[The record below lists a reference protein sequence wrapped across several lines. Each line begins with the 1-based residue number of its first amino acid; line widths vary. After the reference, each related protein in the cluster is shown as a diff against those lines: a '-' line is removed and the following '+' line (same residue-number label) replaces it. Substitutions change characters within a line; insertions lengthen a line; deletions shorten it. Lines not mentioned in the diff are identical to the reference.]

1 MARPIRLGTR
11 GSLLARTQSELVK
24 SWLDISDGVEL
35 VSIKTEGD
43 DLSLSLT
50 KLNEPG
56 VFVTALRSALIKG
69 EVDFIV
75 HSYKDLPAFPDPE
88 LELAAIPTRE
98 DPRDVLISSD
108 SQPLA
113 ALPLGSI
120 VGTSS
125 PRRAAS
131 ILKLNPE
138 VAVIPIRGNI
148 DSRIKKVRRGEYG
161 AAVLAA
167 AGILRI
173 GYQHEITEYFTVE
186 EMLPA
191 PAQGALA
198 IECRKDDLAMIERL
212 RLIDDPIA
220 RLTTTAERAVL
231 QGLNAGCGLAIG
243 AFAKYQDGV
252 LRLIAEIGD
261 SQSGEQ
267 NRIENSQIMD
277 DISDVESA
285 EQLGLNIARQFMV
298 DEFTLRILHR
308 DN

>member
-35 VSIKTEGD
+35 ISIKTLGD

-50 KLNEPG
+50 KLNQPG
-56 VFVTALRSALIKG
+56 VFVTELRTALIKR

-75 HSYKDLPAFPDPE
+75 HSYKDLPALLHPE

-98 DPRDVLISSD
+98 DHRDVLISSG

-113 ALPLGSI
+113 ALPTGSI

-125 PRRAAS
+125 PRRSAS

-138 VAVIPIRGNI
+138 VVVIPIRGNI
-148 DSRIKKVRRGEYG
+148 DSRIQKVRRGEYA

-173 GYQHEITEYFTVE
+173 GYQHEITQYFSVE

-198 IECRKDDLAMIERL
+198 IECRKDDLEMIEHL
-212 RLIDDPIA
+212 RLIDDPVA

-231 QGLNAGCGLAIG
+231 RGLNAGCDLAIG
-243 AFAKYQDGV
+243 AFAQYSDGV

-261 SQSGEQ
+261 WQTGEQ
-267 NRIENSQIMD
+267 KRIENSAIVT

-285 EQLGLNIARQFMV
+285 EELGFNTARQFMV
-298 DEFTLRILHR
+298 DEFTLRILRR

>member
-56 VFVTALRSALIKG
+56 AFVTALRTALIKG

-75 HSYKDLPAFPDPE
+75 HSFKDLPSLPYPE
-88 LELAAIPTRE
+88 LELAAIPIRA
-98 DPRDVLISSD
+98 DHRDVLISIGA
-108 SQPLA
+108 QPLA

-125 PRRAAS
+125 PRRSAS

-138 VAVIPIRGNI
+138 VAVAPIRGNI
-148 DSRIKKVRRGEYG
+148 DSRIQKVRRGEYA

-198 IECRKDDLAMIERL
+198 IECRKDDLVMIERL

-220 RLTTTAERAVL
+220 RLATTAERAVL
-231 QGLNAGCGLAIG
+231 RGLNAGCDLAIG
-243 AFAKYQDGV
+243 AFAQYQDGV
-252 LRLIAEIGD
+252 LRLVAEIGD
-261 SQSGEQ
+261 WQNGEQ
-267 NRIENSQIMD
+267 KRIENSAIVVD
-277 DISDVESA
+277 VSDIESA
-285 EQLGLNIARQFMV
+285 EELGLDIAREFMV

>member
-1 MARPIRLGTR
+1 MNRPIRLGTR

-24 SWLDISDGVEL
+24 SWLDISDNVEL

-50 KLNEPG
+50 KLNQPG
-56 VFVTALRSALIKG
+56 VFVTALRTALMKE

-75 HSYKDLPAFPDPE
+75 HSFKDLPALPDPE
-88 LELAAIPTRE
+88 LELAAIPTRV
-98 DPRDVLISSD
+98 DHRDVLISNG
-108 SQPLA
+108 SQPLK
-113 ALPLGSI
+113 ALPTGSI

-125 PRRAAS
+125 PRRSAS

-138 VAVIPIRGNI
+138 VAVKPIRGNI
-148 DSRIKKVRRGEYG
+148 DSRIQKVRRGEYA

-173 GYQHEITEYFTVE
+173 GCQHEITQYFTVE

-212 RLIDDPIA
+212 RLIDDPVA

-231 QGLNAGCGLAIG
+231 RGLNAGCDLAIG
-243 AFAKYQDGV
+243 AFAQYQAGV
-252 LRLIAEIGD
+252 LRLVAEIGD
-261 SQSGEQ
+261 WQTGEQ
-267 NRIENSQIMD
+267 KRIENSQIVTD
-277 DISDVESA
+277 VSDVESA
-285 EQLGLNIARQFMV
+285 EELGFNIARQFMV

>member
-1 MARPIRLGTR
+1 MDRPIRLGTR

-50 KLNEPG
+50 KLNQPG
-56 VFVTALRSALIKG
+56 VFVTELRTALIKE

-75 HSYKDLPAFPDPE
+75 HSFKDLPALPHPE
-88 LELAAIPTRE
+88 LELAAIPTRA
-98 DPRDVLISSD
+98 DYRDLLISSG
-108 SQPLA
+108 SQPLK
-113 ALPLGSI
+113 ALPTGSI

-125 PRRAAS
+125 PRRSAS

-138 VAVIPIRGNI
+138 VVVLPIRGNI
-148 DSRIKKVRRGEYG
+148 DSRIRKVRRGEYA

-173 GYQHEITEYFTVE
+173 GYQHEITQYFTVE

-212 RLIDDPIA
+212 RLIDDPVA

-231 QGLNAGCGLAIG
+231 RGLNAGCDLAIG
-243 AFAKYQDGV
+243 AFAQYQDGV
-252 LRLIAEIGD
+252 LRLVAEIGD
-261 SQSGEQ
+261 WQTGEQ
-267 NRIENSQIMD
+267 KRIESSQIVD
-277 DISDVESA
+277 DVSDVESA
-285 EQLGLNIARQFMV
+285 EELGFNIARQFMV
-298 DEFTLRILHR
+298 DEFTLRILRR